1 MRWRFIEDSDIDWI
15 LATAGDMFKESEW
28 KDELEYDTEKIK
40 KYFFSAISNP
50 NIFSMV
56 SLDKDEKPT
65 GFLTGMLLQYNFSD
79 ATYAREIDLY
89 VLPSKRGGITA
100 VQMMKKFIEWA
111 KGKGAK
117 EVYFE
122 PSRGVKNNFDAM
134 AKRLDM
140 ESTSTV
146 YRKKL

>member
-1 MRWRFIEDSDIDWI
+1 MRWRFLEHRDLDWI
-15 LATAGDMFKESEW
+15 LATARSMFEESEW
-28 KDELEYDTEKIK
+28 KNELEYDTEKIK
-40 KYFFSAISNP
+40 NYFFSAISNP
-50 NIFSMV
+50 NVFSMI
-56 SLDKDEKPT
+56 SLDADENPT
-65 GFLTGMLLQYNFSD
+65 GFLTGMLMQYNFSD

-89 VLPSKRGGITA
+89 VLPSKRGGMAAI
-100 VQMMKKFIEWA
+100 QMMKKIIEWA

-140 ESTSTV
+140 ENISTV

>member
-1 MRWRFIEDSDIDWI
+1 MRWRFWENSDLDWI
-15 LATAGDMFKESEW
+15 LATAGNMFKESEW

-40 KYFFSAISNP
+40 KYVFSAISNP
-50 NIFSMV
+50 DIFSMV
-56 SLDKDEKPT
+56 SLDKNEKPT

-79 ATYAREIDLY
+79 ATYAREMDLY
-89 VLPSKRGGITA
+89 VLPSKRGGMTA
-100 VQMMKKFIEWA
+100 IQMMKKFIEWA

-140 ESTSTV
+140 ENISTV

>member
-1 MRWRFIEDSDIDWI
+1 MRWRFIEHRDLDWI
-15 LATAGDMFKESEW
+15 LATARNMFKESEW
-28 KDELEYDTEKIK
+28 KNELEYDTEKIK
-40 KYFFSAISNP
+40 NYFFSAISNP
-50 NIFSMV
+50 NVFSMI
-56 SLDKDEKPT
+56 SLDADENPT
-65 GFLTGMLLQYNFSD
+65 GFLTGMLMQYNFSD

-140 ESTSTV
+140 KSTSTV

>member
-1 MRWRFIEDSDIDWI
+1 MD
-15 LATAGDMFKESEW
+15 ES
-28 KDELEYDTEKIK
+28 
-40 KYFFSAISNP
+40 
-50 NIFSMV
+50 
-56 SLDKDEKPT
+56 EKPT
-65 GFLTGMLLQYNFSD
+65 GFLTGMLMQYNFSD

-140 ESTSTV
+140 ENIRTV

>member
-1 MRWRFIEDSDIDWI
+1 MRWRFLEHRDLDWI
-15 LATAGDMFKESEW
+15 LATARSMFEESEW
-28 KDELEYDTEKIK
+28 KNELEYDTEKIK
-40 KYFFSAISNP
+40 NYFFSAISNP
-50 NIFSMV
+50 NVFSMI
-56 SLDKDEKPT
+56 SLDADENPT
-65 GFLTGMLLQYNFSD
+65 GFLTGMLMQYNFSNE
-79 ATYAREIDLY
+79 TYAREIDLY

>member
-1 MRWRFIEDSDIDWI
+1 
-15 LATAGDMFKESEW
+15 MFKESEW

-40 KYFFSAISNP
+40 NYFFSAISNP
-50 NIFSMV
+50 NIFSIV
-56 SLDKDEKPT
+56 SLDESEKPT

-79 ATYAREIDLY
+79 ATYAREMDLY
-89 VLPSKRGGITA
+89 VLPSKRGGMAAI
-100 VQMMKKFIEWA
+100 QMMKKFIEWA

-140 ESTSTV
+140 ENISTV

>member
-1 MRWRFIEDSDIDWI
+1 MRWKFFEQKDLNWI
-15 LATAGDMFKESEW
+15 LATAREMFEESEW
-28 KDELEYDTEKIK
+28 KGEVKYETEKIR
-40 KYFFSAISNP
+40 KYFSSAVLNP
-50 NIFSMV
+50 NLFAIMA
-56 SLDKDEKPT
+56 LDKDDKPI
-65 GFLTGMLLQYNFSD
+65 GFLTGLLMSYSFSN
-79 ATYAREIDLY
+79 ASYAREIDLY
-89 VLPSKRGGITA
+89 IVPSKRGGMIA

-111 KGKGAK
+111 KAKGAK

-134 AKRLDM
+134 AKRLNM

>member
-1 MRWRFIEDSDIDWI
+1 M
-15 LATAGDMFKESEW
+15 AGDMFKESEW

-40 KYFFSAISNP
+40 KYIFSSISNP
-50 NIFSMV
+50 SIFSMV
-56 SLDKDEKPT
+56 SLDEDEKPT
-65 GFLTGMLLQYNFSD
+65 GFLTGMLLQYNFND

-89 VLPSKRGGITA
+89 VVPSKRGGMTA

-140 ESTSTV
+140 ENISTV

>member
-1 MRWRFIEDSDIDWI
+1 
-15 LATAGDMFKESEW
+15 MFNESEW

-40 KYFFSAISNP
+40 NYFFSAISNP
-50 NIFSMV
+50 NIFSIV
-56 SLDKDEKPT
+56 SLDESEKPT

-79 ATYAREIDLY
+79 ATYAREMDLY
-89 VLPSKRGGITA
+89 VLPSKRGGMAAI
-100 VQMMKKFIEWA
+100 QMMKKFIEWA

-140 ESTSTV
+140 ENISTV

>member
-1 MRWRFIEDSDIDWI
+1 
-15 LATAGDMFKESEW
+15 MFKESEW

-40 KYFFSAISNP
+40 NYFFSAISNP
-50 NIFSMV
+50 NVFSIV
-56 SLDKDEKPT
+56 SLDADENPT
-65 GFLTGMLLQYNFSD
+65 GFLTGMLMPYNFSN

-89 VLPSKRGGITA
+89 VLPPKRGGITA

>member
-1 MRWRFIEDSDIDWI
+1 MRWRFLEHRDLDWI
-15 LATAGDMFKESEW
+15 LATARSMFEESEW
-28 KDELEYDTEKIK
+28 KNELEYDTEKIK
-40 KYFFSAISNP
+40 NYFFSAISNP
-50 NIFSMV
+50 NVFSMI
-56 SLDKDEKPT
+56 SLDADENPT
-65 GFLTGMLLQYNFSD
+65 GFLTGMLMQYNFSD

-140 ESTSTV
+140 KSTSTV